1 MHVEVK
7 GMKNSSKGGEEVM
20 EVYMNGVKILDGTKL
35 KMLIVHLK
43 KFTKI
48 LKKWHNH

>member
-1 MHVEVK
+1 
-7 GMKNSSKGGEEVM
+7 MKNSSKDGEEVV

-48 LKKWHNH
+48 LEKWYNY